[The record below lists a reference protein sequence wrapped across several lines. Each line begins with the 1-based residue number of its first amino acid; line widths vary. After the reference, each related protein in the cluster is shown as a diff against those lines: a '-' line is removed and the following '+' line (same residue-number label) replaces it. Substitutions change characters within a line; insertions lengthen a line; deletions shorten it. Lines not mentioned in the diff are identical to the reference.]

1 MAELRDDET
10 RLAKW
15 RNLTADEKA
24 AIRAEQQ
31 SAFKKAESERT
42 RPLGSRILDTLQQN
56 LPGNPARKKEVAQIA
71 AEDQARRTK
80 AYESAKTRAAMT
92 DEDLDKESKLYGTS
106 RTLKLADNQLKKG
119 GKVKGYA
126 KGGKIDGCAQR
137 GKTKGRVI

>member
-24 AIRAEQQ
+24 AIRTEQQ
-31 SAFKKAESERT
+31 TAFKKAASERT

-80 AYESAKTRAAMT
+80 AYESAKVRAAMT

-137 GKTKGRVI
+137 GKTRGKMV

>member
-24 AIRAEQQ
+24 AIRTEQQ
-31 SAFKKAESERT
+31 TAFKKAASERT

-80 AYESAKTRAAMT
+80 AYESAKARAAMT

-106 RTLKLADNQLKKG
+106 RTLKLTDNQLKKG

-137 GKTKGRVI
+137 GKTRGKMV